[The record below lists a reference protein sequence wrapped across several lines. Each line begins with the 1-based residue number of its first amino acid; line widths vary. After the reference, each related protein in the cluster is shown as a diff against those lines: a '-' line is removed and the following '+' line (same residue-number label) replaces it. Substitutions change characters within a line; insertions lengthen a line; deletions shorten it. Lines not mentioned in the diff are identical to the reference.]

1 MPTSYT
7 EQVVRED
14 PYTEAYKRGL
24 FESSFDLTNERL
36 GFNRVNTGGV
46 DAAGNPIYN
55 NNPLLDAAGNPLGPD
70 YAPAYKVAGLSA
82 EQKQAQELLQENL
95 GDYLPSMQAGL
106 GSIQQGA
113 GMYNQAA
120 ELAGTTREDPYGFQR
135 AAAQG
140 FAGST
145 GMYTPG
151 SLSPSSNFMQPGSP
165 YGGPSRTLTNP
176 QTGATM
182 DVMANDPRLANLSN
196 EAAAQTVFSSPSGQS
211 AEGMLSQDQVN
222 AFNANLRTND
232 PTFNSPL
239 AQAAAARNQ
248 GFPPEMGGQPPNS
261 GISAFF
267 NPFEDAVVGTVQDDF
282 NKARRMTEIQQA
294 SNAIGSGAYGG
305 SRAAVTEQEA
315 LRNLDQ
321 EEYRA
326 LADMRGAGYTQA
338 LDASQTAFE
347 NQQRR
352 MQTGATGMGNLGN
365 TYGQLA
371 QRDAELMGNIGS
383 GIATLGQN
391 EANLGSDIYGMMGKD
406 VAALSGFGAQNQM
419 LKQQQLDAARNTN
432 VDRQNFGMSQ
442 YGGLSDMLNR
452 VPANTSTMR
461 TTSSPQQSGMAQ
473 AINYGIAGIAGLAG
487 VS

>member
-24 FESSFDLTNERL
+24 FESTFDLTNQRL
-36 GFNRVNTGGV
+36 GFNRVNTGAK
-46 DAAGNPIYN
+46 DAAGNPIYRN
-55 NNPLLDAAGNPLGPD
+55 DPLLDAAGNPLGPD
-70 YAPAYKVAGLSA
+70 YAPAFQVAGLSA
-82 EQKQAQELLQENL
+82 EQKQAQDLFQENL
-95 GDYLPSMQAGL
+95 GGYLPSMQAGL

-120 ELAGTTREDPYGFQR
+120 QLAGENREDPYGFQQT
-135 AAAQG
+135 AAQG
-140 FAGST
+140 FEGST
-145 GMYTPG
+145 GMYAPG
-151 SLSPSSNFMQPGSP
+151 
-165 YGGPSRTLTNP
+165 TL
-176 QTGATM
+176 A
-182 DVMANDPRLANLSN
+182 
-196 EAAAQTVFSSPSGQS
+196 
-211 AEGMLSQDQVN
+211 
-222 AFNANLRTND
+222 D
-232 PTFNSPL
+232 PT
-239 AQAAAARNQ
+239 
-248 GFPPEMGGQPPNS
+248 S

-267 NPFEDAVVGTVQDDF
+267 NPYEDAVVGTVQDDF
-282 NKARRMTEIQQA
+282 DKARRMTEIQQA

-352 MQTGATGMGNLGN
+352 MQTGATGVGNLGN

-371 QRDAELMGNIGS
+371 QRDAELMGNLGS

-391 EANLGSDIYGMMGKD
+391 EAALGSDMYGMMGRD

-419 LKQQQLDAARNTN
+419 LEQQQLDAERNTN

-473 AINYGIAGIAGLAG
+473 AINYGIAGLAGLAG

>member
-24 FESSFDLTNERL
+24 FESTFDLTNQRL
-36 GFNRVNTGGV
+36 GFNRIDTGAK
-46 DAAGNPIYN
+46 DAAGNPIYRN
-55 NNPLLDAAGNPLGPD
+55 DPLNDAAGNPLGPD
-70 YAPAYKVAGLSA
+70 YAPAYQVAGLSP
-82 EQKQAQELLQENL
+82 EQQQAQALFQNNL
-95 GDYLPSMQAGL
+95 GGYLPSMQAGL

-120 ELAGTTREDPYGFQR
+120 QLAGETREDPYGFQQT
-135 AAAQG
+135 AAQG
-140 FAGST
+140 FEGST
-145 GMYTPG
+145 GMYAPG
-151 SLSPSSNFMQPGSP
+151 
-165 YGGPSRTLTNP
+165 TL
-176 QTGATM
+176 A
-182 DVMANDPRLANLSN
+182 
-196 EAAAQTVFSSPSGQS
+196 
-211 AEGMLSQDQVN
+211 
-222 AFNANLRTND
+222 D
-232 PTFNSPL
+232 PT
-239 AQAAAARNQ
+239 
-248 GFPPEMGGQPPNS
+248 S

-282 NKARRMTEIQQA
+282 NKARRMEEINQA
-294 SNAIGSGAYGG
+294 NSAIGSGAYGG

-326 LADMRGAGYTQA
+326 LAEMRGAGYTQA
-338 LDASQTAFE
+338 LDASQTAFQQQ
-347 NQQRR
+347 QQR
-352 MQTGATGMGNLGN
+352 MQNAATGVGNLGN

-391 EANLGSDIYGMMGKD
+391 EANLGSDMYGMMAKD
-406 VAALSGFGAQNQM
+406 VSGLSGFGAQNQ
-419 LKQQQLDAARNTN
+419 LLQQQILDAQRNTN
-432 VDRQNFGMSQ
+432 VERQNFGMSQ

>member
-1 MPTSYT
+1 
-7 EQVVRED
+7 
-14 PYTEAYKRGL
+14 
-24 FESSFDLTNERL
+24 
-36 GFNRVNTGGV
+36 
-46 DAAGNPIYN
+46 
-55 NNPLLDAAGNPLGPD
+55 
-70 YAPAYKVAGLSA
+70 
-82 EQKQAQELLQENL
+82 
-95 GDYLPSMQAGL
+95 
-106 GSIQQGA
+106 
-113 GMYNQAA
+113 MYNQAA
-120 ELAGTTREDPYGFQR
+120 QLAGENREDPYGFQR

-140 FAGST
+140 FEGST
-145 GMYTPG
+145 GMYAPG
-151 SLSPSSNFMQPGSP
+151 
-165 YGGPSRTLTNP
+165 T
-176 QTGATM
+176 
-182 DVMANDPRLANLSN
+182 LAN
-196 EAAAQTVFSSPSGQS
+196 
-211 AEGMLSQDQVN
+211 
-222 AFNANLRTND
+222 
-232 PTFNSPL
+232 PT
-239 AQAAAARNQ
+239 
-248 GFPPEMGGQPPNS
+248 S

-282 NKARRMTEIQQA
+282 DKARRMTEIQQA

-352 MQTGATGMGNLGN
+352 MQTGATGVGNLGN

-371 QRDAELMGNIGS
+371 QRDAELMGNLGS

-391 EANLGSDIYGMMGKD
+391 EANLGSDIYGMMGRD

-419 LKQQQLDAARNTN
+419 LKQQQLDAERNTN

-473 AINYGIAGIAGLAG
+473 AINYGIAGLAGLAG

>member
-36 GFNRVNTGGV
+36 GFDRVDTGGV
-46 DAAGNPIYN
+46 DAAGNPIYRN
-55 NNPLLDAAGNPLGPD
+55 DPLLDAAGNPLGPD

-120 ELAGTTREDPYGFQR
+120 QLAGENREDPYGFQR

-140 FAGST
+140 FEGST
-145 GMYTPG
+145 GMYAPG
-151 SLSPSSNFMQPGSP
+151 
-165 YGGPSRTLTNP
+165 T
-176 QTGATM
+176 
-182 DVMANDPRLANLSN
+182 LAN
-196 EAAAQTVFSSPSGQS
+196 
-211 AEGMLSQDQVN
+211 
-222 AFNANLRTND
+222 
-232 PTFNSPL
+232 PT
-239 AQAAAARNQ
+239 
-248 GFPPEMGGQPPNS
+248 S

-282 NKARRMTEIQQA
+282 DKARRMTEIQQA

-352 MQTGATGMGNLGN
+352 MQTGATGVGNLGN

-371 QRDAELMGNIGS
+371 QRDAELMGNLGS
-383 GIATLGQN
+383 GIATLGQT
-391 EANLGSDIYGMMGKD
+391 EANLGSDMYGMMGRD

-419 LKQQQLDAARNTN
+419 LKQQQLDAERNTN

-473 AINYGIAGIAGLAG
+473 AINYGIAGLAGLAG

>member
-1 MPTSYT
+1 MTTSYT

-24 FESSFDLTNERL
+24 FESTFDLTNQRL
-36 GFNRVNTGGV
+36 GFNRVDTGAK
-46 DAAGNPIYN
+46 DAAGNPIYRN
-55 NNPLLDAAGNPLGPD
+55 DPLKDADGNPLGPD
-70 YAPAYKVAGLSA
+70 YAPAYQVAGLSP
-82 EQKQAQELLQENL
+82 EQQQAQALLQNNL
-95 GDYLPSMQAGL
+95 GGFLPSMQAGL

-120 ELAGTTREDPYGFQR
+120 QLANETREDPYGFQQT
-135 AAAQG
+135 ASQG
-140 FAGST
+140 FEGST
-145 GMYTPG
+145 GMYAPG
-151 SLSPSSNFMQPGSP
+151 
-165 YGGPSRTLTNP
+165 TL
-176 QTGATM
+176 A
-182 DVMANDPRLANLSN
+182 
-196 EAAAQTVFSSPSGQS
+196 
-211 AEGMLSQDQVN
+211 
-222 AFNANLRTND
+222 D
-232 PTFNSPL
+232 PT
-239 AQAAAARNQ
+239 
-248 GFPPEMGGQPPNS
+248 S
-261 GISAFF
+261 GISSFF

-282 NKARRMTEIQQA
+282 NKARRMEEINQA
-294 SNAIGSGAYGG
+294 NSAIGSGAYGG

-326 LADMRGAGYTQA
+326 LAEMRGAGYTQA
-338 LDASQTAFE
+338 LDASQNAFQQQ
-347 NQQRR
+347 QQRA
-352 MQTGATGMGNLGN
+352 QTAATGIGNLGN

-391 EANLGSDIYGMMGKD
+391 EANLGSDMYGMMGKD

-419 LKQQQLDAARNTN
+419 LQQQILDAQRNTN

-461 TTSSPQQSGMAQ
+461 TSSSPQQSGMAQ
-473 AINYGIAGIAGLAG
+473 AINYGIAGLAGLAG

>member
-1 MPTSYT
+1 MTTSYT

-24 FESSFDLTNERL
+24 FESTFDLTNQRL
-36 GFNRVNTGGV
+36 GFNRIDTGAK
-46 DAAGNPIYN
+46 DAAGNPIYRN
-55 NNPLLDAAGNPLGPD
+55 DPLNDAAGNPLGPD
-70 YAPAYKVAGLSA
+70 YAPAYQVAGLSP
-82 EQKQAQELLQENL
+82 EQQQAQALFQNNL
-95 GDYLPSMQAGL
+95 GGYMPSMQAGL

-120 ELAGTTREDPYGFQR
+120 QLAGETREDPYGFQQT
-135 AAAQG
+135 ASQG
-140 FAGST
+140 FEGST
-145 GMYTPG
+145 GMYAPG
-151 SLSPSSNFMQPGSP
+151 
-165 YGGPSRTLTNP
+165 TL
-176 QTGATM
+176 A
-182 DVMANDPRLANLSN
+182 
-196 EAAAQTVFSSPSGQS
+196 
-211 AEGMLSQDQVN
+211 
-222 AFNANLRTND
+222 D
-232 PTFNSPL
+232 PT
-239 AQAAAARNQ
+239 
-248 GFPPEMGGQPPNS
+248 S
-261 GISAFF
+261 GISSFF

-282 NKARRMTEIQQA
+282 NKARRMEEINQA
-294 SNAIGSGAYGG
+294 NSAIGSGAYGG

-326 LADMRGAGYTQA
+326 LAEMRGAGYTQA
-338 LDASQTAFE
+338 LDASQTAFQQQ
-347 NQQRR
+347 QQR
-352 MQTGATGMGNLGN
+352 MQNAATGLGNLGN

-391 EANLGSDIYGMMGKD
+391 EANLGSDMYGMMGKD

-419 LKQQQLDAARNTN
+419 LQQQILDAQRNTN
-432 VDRQNFGMSQ
+432 VERQNFGMSQ

-452 VPANTSTMR
+452 VPANTSTMT

-473 AINYGIAGIAGLAG
+473 AINYGIAGLAGLAG

>member
-36 GFNRVNTGGV
+36 GFNRVNTGAK
-46 DAAGNPIYN
+46 DAAGNPIYRN
-55 NNPLLDAAGNPLGPD
+55 DPLLDAAGNPLGPD
-70 YAPAYKVAGLSA
+70 YAPAFQVAGLSA
-82 EQKQAQELLQENL
+82 EQKQAQDLFQENL
-95 GDYLPSMQAGL
+95 GGYLPSMQAGL

-120 ELAGTTREDPYGFQR
+120 QLAGENREDPYGFQR

-140 FAGST
+140 FEGST
-145 GMYTPG
+145 GMYAPG
-151 SLSPSSNFMQPGSP
+151 
-165 YGGPSRTLTNP
+165 T
-176 QTGATM
+176 
-182 DVMANDPRLANLSN
+182 LAN
-196 EAAAQTVFSSPSGQS
+196 
-211 AEGMLSQDQVN
+211 
-222 AFNANLRTND
+222 
-232 PTFNSPL
+232 PT
-239 AQAAAARNQ
+239 
-248 GFPPEMGGQPPNS
+248 S

-282 NKARRMTEIQQA
+282 DKARRMTEIQQA

-352 MQTGATGMGNLGN
+352 MQTGATGVGNLGN

-371 QRDAELMGNIGS
+371 QRDAELMGNLGS

-391 EANLGSDIYGMMGKD
+391 EAALGSDMYGMMGRD

-419 LKQQQLDAARNTN
+419 LKQQQLDAERNTN

-473 AINYGIAGIAGLAG
+473 AINYGIAGLAGLAG

>member
-36 GFNRVNTGGV
+36 GFNRVNTGAK
-46 DAAGNPIYN
+46 DAAGNPIYRN
-55 NNPLLDAAGNPLGPD
+55 DPLLDAAGNPLGPD

-140 FAGST
+140 FEGST
-145 GMYTPG
+145 GMYAPG
-151 SLSPSSNFMQPGSP
+151 
-165 YGGPSRTLTNP
+165 T
-176 QTGATM
+176 
-182 DVMANDPRLANLSN
+182 LAN
-196 EAAAQTVFSSPSGQS
+196 
-211 AEGMLSQDQVN
+211 
-222 AFNANLRTND
+222 
-232 PTFNSPL
+232 PT
-239 AQAAAARNQ
+239 
-248 GFPPEMGGQPPNS
+248 S

-282 NKARRMTEIQQA
+282 DKARRMTEIQQA

-352 MQTGATGMGNLGN
+352 MQTGATGVGNLGN

-371 QRDAELMGNIGS
+371 QRDAELMGNLGS
-383 GIATLGQN
+383 GIATLGQT
-391 EANLGSDIYGMMGKD
+391 EANLGSDMYGMMGRD

-419 LKQQQLDAARNTN
+419 LKQQQLDAERNTN

-473 AINYGIAGIAGLAG
+473 AINYGIAGLAGLAG

>member
-24 FESSFDLTNERL
+24 FESTFDLTNQRL
-36 GFNRVNTGGV
+36 GFNRVDTGGK
-46 DAAGNPIYN
+46 DAAGNIIYRN
-55 NNPLLDAAGNPLGPD
+55 DPLKDAAGNPLGPD
-70 YAPAYKVAGLSA
+70 YAPAYQVAGLSP
-82 EQKQAQELLQENL
+82 EQQQAQALFQNNL
-95 GDYLPSMQAGL
+95 GGYLPSMQAGL

-113 GMYNQAA
+113 GMYNQASQ
-120 ELAGTTREDPYGFQR
+120 LAGETREDPYGFQQT
-135 AAAQG
+135 AAQG
-140 FAGST
+140 FEGST
-145 GMYTPG
+145 GMYAPG
-151 SLSPSSNFMQPGSP
+151 
-165 YGGPSRTLTNP
+165 TL
-176 QTGATM
+176 A
-182 DVMANDPRLANLSN
+182 
-196 EAAAQTVFSSPSGQS
+196 
-211 AEGMLSQDQVN
+211 
-222 AFNANLRTND
+222 D
-232 PTFNSPL
+232 PT
-239 AQAAAARNQ
+239 
-248 GFPPEMGGQPPNS
+248 S

-267 NPFEDAVVGTVQDDF
+267 NPYEDTVVGTVQDDF
-282 NKARRMTEIQQA
+282 DKARRMEEINQA
-294 SNAIGSGAYGG
+294 SSAIGSGAYGG

-326 LADMRGAGYTQA
+326 LAEMRGAGYTQA
-338 LDASQTAFE
+338 LDASQTAFQQQ
-347 NQQRR
+347 QQR
-352 MQTGATGMGNLGN
+352 MQNAATGVGNLGN

-371 QRDAELMGNIGS
+371 QRDAELMGNLGS

-391 EANLGSDIYGMMGKD
+391 EAALGSDIYGMMGRD
-406 VAALSGFGAQNQM
+406 VSGLSGIGGQNQ
-419 LKQQQLDAARNTN
+419 LLQQQILDAQRNTN
-432 VDRQNFGMSQ
+432 VERQNFGMSQ